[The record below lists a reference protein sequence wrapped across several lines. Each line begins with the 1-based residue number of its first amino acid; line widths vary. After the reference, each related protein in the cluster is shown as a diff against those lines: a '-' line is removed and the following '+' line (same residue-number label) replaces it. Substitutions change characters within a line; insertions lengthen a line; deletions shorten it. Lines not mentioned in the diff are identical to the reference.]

1 MKVVWATDGS
11 ANADEALPFAKS
23 LVGAYGGSL
32 IAVYCNEI
40 LYGTAPGFPL
50 HAEDVG
56 REAKIRAQVD
66 ELRAEGLD
74 AKLAELTGPVA
85 EAASMIADFAAS
97 TDADVIVVG
106 NRGHGPLAGVILGSL
121 TQRLVHVAL
130 CPVVAV
136 PSLKS
141 RGASGRRGRRTV
153 HA

>member
-1 MKVVWATDGS
+1 MKVIWATDGS
-11 ANADEALPFAKS
+11 GNADAALPFARE
-23 LVGAYGGSL
+23 LAGTGGSL
-32 IAVYCNEI
+32 IAVHCNEI
-40 LYGTAPGFPL
+40 LYGKAPGFPL
-50 HAEDVG
+50 RAEDVG

-74 AKLAELTGPVA
+74 AKLVELTGPIA
-85 EAASMIADFAAS
+85 EAASMIADLAAS

-106 NRGHGPLAGVILGSL
+106 TRGHGPLAGVILGSL
-121 TQRLVHVAL
+121 TQKLVHVAP

-136 PSLKS
+136 PGSKS

>member
-1 MKVVWATDGS
+1 MKVIWATDGS
-11 ANADEALPFAKS
+11 GNADAGLPFARE
-23 LVGAYGGSL
+23 LAGTGGSL

-40 LYGTAPGFPL
+40 LYGKAPGFPL
-50 HAEDVG
+50 RAEDVG
-56 REAKIRAQVD
+56 REAKIRIQVD

-74 AKLAELTGPVA
+74 AKLVELTGPIA
-85 EAASMIADFAAS
+85 EAASMIADLAAS

-106 NRGHGPLAGVILGSL
+106 TRGHGPIAGVILGSL
-121 TQRLVHVAL
+121 TQKLVHVAP

-136 PSLKS
+136 PGSKS